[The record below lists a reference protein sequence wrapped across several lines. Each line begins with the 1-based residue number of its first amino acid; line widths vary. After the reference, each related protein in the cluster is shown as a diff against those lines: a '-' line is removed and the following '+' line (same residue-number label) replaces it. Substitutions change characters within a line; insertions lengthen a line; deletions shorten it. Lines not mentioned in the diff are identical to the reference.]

1 MEILPAIDLLGGAVV
16 RLSQGDYDRK
26 TVYSVDPAEVARAL
40 AAAGAGWIH
49 VVDLDAARSGKR
61 ANQAAIAAI
70 RQAVTVTVKVE
81 LGGGIRDDAS
91 VAAALGQGIDRVVV
105 GSAAMKDWAWFAR
118 LVARAGMAGRI
129 ALGLDARGGR
139 VAAQGWTEQLD
150 LTAVE
155 LARRVAGWPLGAII
169 YTDIAR
175 DGVGTGVNLDAT
187 AELIAATDV
196 GVIAS
201 GGVRGLDDLR
211 ACRRI
216 GCAGAIVGRA
226 YYEGRLD
233 LAAAVRELRLGVGG

>member
-1 MEILPAIDLLGGAVV
+1 MEILPAIDLLDGAVV

-26 TVYSVDPAEVARAL
+26 TVYSADPVEVARGL

-49 VVDLDAARSGKR
+49 VVDLDAARTGVR
-61 ANQAAIAAI
+61 GNALAIAAI
-70 RQAVTVTVKVE
+70 RSAVDTKIE
-81 LGGGIRDDAS
+81 LGGGARDDAS
-91 VAAALGQGIDRVVV
+91 VESMLDQGIDRVVV

-118 LVARAGMAGRI
+118 LVARAEMAGRI

-175 DGVGTGVNLDAT
+175 DGVGEGVNLDAT
-187 AELIAATDV
+187 AEIIAATDV

-233 LAAAVRELRLGVGG
+233 LAAAVRELRE